1 MDRKFHKIN
10 LRKVSVMEVEDTVY
24 GTKTI
29 KKQVIKEL
37 IQTDPV
43 QRLKDIQ
50 QAGPQKY
57 FIDKEPVTRYEHS
70 IGVFLLLREFN
81 ASVEEQIAGL
91 LHDVPHTAFSHLVD
105 FVFQTE
111 HHDYHDDFLDE
122 IVYDSEIPAI
132 LEKHGIDVEE
142 VLDESNFKLLER
154 DMPSLCAD
162 RIDYFLRDAKI
173 HKDEEVQHFV
183 DALTVHENEFMLDN
197 REVAE
202 EYALKFIEVDRD
214 CWASPKEVAVN
225 ELFAEVI
232 RRAFEI
238 DILTEEE
245 LFENDEYVYS
255 KIAESQD
262 EEIQEL
268 MNTLKSDFDVK
279 LGAENPDVES
289 VTKARFVDPH
299 VVSDGEVVRV
309 TDYSE
314 ELRKEIEIHKD
325 EVRSGYRIKL
335 V

>member
-1 MDRKFHKIN
+1 
-10 LRKVSVMEVEDTVY
+10 MEVDDTVY
-24 GTKTI
+24 RENTIEKT
-29 KKQVIKEL
+29 VIKEL
-37 IQTDPV
+37 IQTEPV

-70 IGVFLLLREFN
+70 IGVFLLLKKFD
-81 ASVEEQIAGL
+81 ASLEEQIAGL

-111 HHDYHDDFLDE
+111 KHDYHDDFLDE
-122 IVYDSEIPAI
+122 IVYDSEIPEI
-132 LEKHGIDVEE
+132 LERHGIDVEE

-162 RIDYFLRDAKI
+162 RIDYFLRDLNI
-173 HKDEEVQHFV
+173 HKEKDVQHFV
-183 DALTVHENEFMLDN
+183 DALTVHDNEFMLSDK
-197 REVAE
+197 EIAE
-202 EYALKFIEVDRD
+202 EYALEFIGMDRD
-214 CWASPKEVAVN
+214 AWASPKEVAVN
-225 ELFAEVI
+225 ELFAKVI

-238 DILTEEE
+238 DLLTEEE

-255 KIAESQD
+255 KIAESDD
-262 EEIQEL
+262 EEINEVL
-268 MNTLKSDFDVK
+268 DTLKSDFDVK
-279 LGAENPDVES
+279 LSDEDPDVES

-299 VVSDGEVVRV
+299 VVSEGEVMRV

-314 ELRKEIEIHKD
+314 ELKQEIEEHKD
-325 EVRSGYRIKL
+325 KVRSGYSIKL